1 MSHNDVLSNSS
12 VPGLVDATAERVGM
26 VLKTLGGKE
35 RSLLDYAKKGR
46 IEPHVIID
54 ATIRYNPNMKD
65 LLQTMTTLFSG
76 IYLQAIKFA
85 GLVDNVSIMRR
96 LDQFN
101 PARSIAMES
110 IDTSFQNFGLLS
122 LEAYN
127 DGSKGKGDG
136 KSRPELDVDGTGVA
150 GEVSLDLGLAVGK
163 VLSLKLSDGSTVP
176 VTVGLLPVIM
186 QPEGIEYLLAR
197 GSRYNSGF
205 ERFWRA
211 WYGDIN
217 WISDWALKMD
227 LTRDFKR
234 AINSDKSGVI
244 ERMENRRTNNLIA
257 ALVSGKES
265 IATASAMMVVSAN
278 TMVQVERKLGGKL
291 SSDDVRDTMFE
302 MTGLMM
308 LVVYDPKWE
317 RFTFWL
323 RDQPEA
329 RTYQLSEIKAGGK
342 KSNGD
347 ITALVEALMQ
357 NNIRNI

>member
-1 MSHNDVLSNSS
+1 MPQDDILNNSS
-12 VPGLVDATAERVGM
+12 VPGLVDKTADHIGA

-54 ATIRYNPNMKD
+54 STIRFNPNMKD
-65 LLQTMTTLFSG
+65 LLQTLTTMFAG
-76 IYLQAIKFA
+76 VYFQAIKFA
-85 GLVDNVSIMRR
+85 GLLDNVTIMRR

-101 PARSIAMES
+101 PSRSFTTES
-110 IDTSFQNFGLLS
+110 IDSSFQGFGLLS

-127 DGSKGKGDG
+127 DGSKGDKPE
-136 KSRPELDVDGTGVA
+136 RPVLDVDGKDGAAELTA
-150 GEVSLDLGLAVGK
+150 DASLAVGK
-163 VLSLKLSDGSTVP
+163 MLNLKLSDGSTVP
-176 VTVGLLPVIM
+176 VTIGLVPLIM
-186 QPEGIEYLLAR
+186 EPEGITYLLSR

-217 WISDWALKMD
+217 WISDWMFKMD
-227 LTRDFKR
+227 LVKEFKR
-234 AINSDKSGVI
+234 AIDTDKSGVI
-244 ERMENRRTNNLIA
+244 NRIENRRTNNLIA

-265 IATASAMMVVSAN
+265 IASASAMLVVSAN
-278 TMVQVERKLGGKL
+278 TMVQIEKRLGGKL
-291 SSDDVRDTMFE
+291 SSDDTRNTMFE
-302 MTGLMM
+302 MTGLMI

-323 RDQPEA
+323 RDQPEP
-329 RTYQLSEIKAGGK
+329 RTFQLSEIKAGGK
-342 KSNGD
+342 KNNGD

-357 NNIRNI
+357 NNLRNI